1 MPSGWLGGAP
11 CDSPARPSLTWRCGL
26 FGRKK
31 EIVKS
36 NRGPA
41 RTVKLEVDPSGAPA
55 VNLAKVR
62 EAGHVDLVK
71 RAEKAGLA
79 LSRNGLGGIRAELV
93 GVLDYSGSMYGAYRA
108 KPDGAPSQVQVITER
123 ALGMGLQIDRDGK
136 VPVIT
141 FGHDADHVATATVD
155 NYQGI
160 VEREV
165 MVGPMGT
172 TNLAAALRL
181 VLRMAEVTEAPLFVF
196 IVTDGVPDSKQ
207 EAEEL
212 LRELSHFP
220 AFVKIL
226 ATTDDARVWLEKLDN
241 NLAGVL
247 VDNIDAKFMADPDAL
262 SDLEFAQAMADEWS
276 TWTDAALNA
285 GVLVR

>member
-1 MPSGWLGGAP
+1 M
-11 CDSPARPSLTWRCGL
+11 

-31 EIVKS
+31 AATKPVS
-36 NRGPA
+36 TGRPA
-41 RTVKLEVDPSGAPA
+41 RTVKLEVDPSGSPA
-55 VNLAKVR
+55 VNLTKVR

-93 GVLDYSGSMYGAYRA
+93 AVLDYSGSMYGAYRA
-108 KPDGAPSQVQVITER
+108 KPDGSPSQVQVITER
-123 ALGMGLQIDRDGK
+123 ALGMGLQIDRDGE

-141 FGHDADHVATATVD
+141 FGSDADHVATATVD
-155 NYQGI
+155 NYHEI

-165 MVGPMGT
+165 MVGHMGS

-181 VLRMAEVTEAPLFVF
+181 VLEMAKVTEAPLFVF
-196 IVTDGVPDSKQ
+196 VVTDGSPDSKRD
-207 EAEEL
+207 AEEL
-212 LRELSHFP
+212 FRELSHYP
-220 AFVKIL
+220 VFVKIL
-226 ATTDDARVWLEKLDN
+226 ATTTEAQGWLEDLDN
-241 NLAGVL
+241 DLSGVL
-247 VDNIDAKFMADPDAL
+247 VDNIDAKFITDPEAL

-276 TWTDAALNA
+276 TWVDAAVAA